1 MAVTLLGSSTGT
13 SFGCTA
19 ETGILISSFS
29 ISTSQ
34 DKQEVKDNNGEVR
47 LVAYYN
53 PKSTI
58 AVAGTVAGTTGVV
71 AATVATA
78 LTLANIE
85 AVGGVSVGQVIVDSV
100 EISKTPDGFKQISIS
115 ASRYPLITGV

>member
-1 MAVTLLGSSTGT
+1 
-13 SFGCTA
+13 
-19 ETGILISSFS
+19 
-29 ISTSQ
+29 
-34 DKQEVKDNNGEVR
+34 
-47 LVAYYN
+47 
-53 PKSTI
+53 
-58 AVAGTVAGTTGVV
+58 
-71 AATVATA
+71 VATA